1 MYKIIQICVSL
12 LLNIKKLITSF
23 FLKNNAL
30 YFAGTIFIFIFNDY
44 TIKRLRKTSY
54 ILCIYSFYI

>member
-30 YFAGTIFIFIFNDY
+30 YFAGTIFIFNDY